1 MNLII
6 ITLSLVSSITIDGR
20 QLGELIFNLENVI
33 TLENIEK
40 MQWFKD
46 ILRNMKSGFIHVKD
60 NKICMMNKAMSE
72 ILYQNREI
80 SKLISER
87 KEEETRNINIDD
99 NESIERK
106 KFYYEKNSK
115 KILDILLNDINK
127 ESIDCVRNNSR
138 DIIFNFSSANQIR
151 SSFQNQNFTRTF
163 SSSTTS

>member
-1 MNLII
+1 
-6 ITLSLVSSITIDGR
+6 
-20 QLGELIFNLENVI
+20 
-33 TLENIEK
+33 
-40 MQWFKD
+40 
-46 ILRNMKSGFIHVKD
+46 
-60 NKICMMNKAMSE
+60 MMNKAMSE

-151 SSFQNQNFTRTF
+151 SSFQNQNNNVKDSMTLLNFQLFVKTLFRF
-163 SSSTTS
+163 